1 GRIDFQLKVRGFRI
15 EPGEVEAALERHPRV
30 RGAAVVAR
38 GERLVAYVVP
48 EGGEGAASSD
58 LRAWLRERL
67 PEYMVPAVVVALD
80 ALPLTPTG
88 KTDRAALPAPPE
100 GESGEELV
108 APRTPTEEILAGVY
122 AEVLRLPR
130 AGAHDDF
137 FALGGHSLLATRV
150 VSRVRAAL
158 GVELPLRALFEA
170 PTVAGLAERVEAARR
185 EGLGMQA
192 PPLVPVPRDH
202 PLPASFAQQRLWFI
216 QQMEP
221 ESAAYN
227 RPYALRLRGAL
238 DAAALEG
245 ALSALAARHET
256 LRTVFALRDGAPVQV
271 VGPAEPRALPVE
283 ELSALPDEER
293 EAELHRRVRDE
304 ALLPFDLERGPLMRA
319 GLLRMGHDDHVLLL
333 TLHHV
338 VSDGWSTGIL
348 LRELSALYAG
358 SPLPPLPVQYGDFA
372 AWQRSWL
379 SGEALERQLAW
390 WRAKLAGA
398 PPLLELPTD
407 RPRPPVQGPEG
418 GRLAFALPP
427 ETGRALRE
435 LSRREGATLFMTLLA
450 GWQALLSR
458 YSGQDDVS
466 VGTPIAGR
474 TRLETE
480 GLIGFFVNTLV
491 LRADLSAEPSFRAL
505 LAQARETTLGAY
517 AHQDVPFEKL
527 VEELHPERSLTHNPL
542 FQVLFALQNLERGEA
557 RLGDLRVEAVG
568 GGAETTQFDLALGMV
583 EEGEGLRGSVSYRT
597 ELFDPETVDRMLGH
611 FALLLD
617 RAAAEP
623 DRPLSSLPLLAAA
636 EREEVLVR
644 WNDARLD
651 GPADFCLHQP
661 FEAQAARTP
670 GAVAVVHGAERVT
683 YAALN
688 AASNR
693 VAHHLRRLGVGPE
706 TRVAV
711 GLERTPR
718 LLAALLGVLKA
729 GGAYVPLD
737 PAYPR
742 ERNALTLEDSGARV
756 LLTEDAVASGLPDA
770 GGAHVVRLDAA
781 AALLAGESEADP
793 PAAAGPENLA
803 YLIYTS
809 GSTGRPKGVAIRHG
823 SAAALLEWSRGVF
836 APEELAG
843 VLASTSVCFDL
854 SVFEIFLP
862 LAVGGTVVL
871 ARNALQL
878 PELPAAGE
886 VTLVNTVP
894 SALTELL
901 RAGALPRSVR
911 TVNLAGEPLP
921 NPLAQDAYRLGHV
934 RRVLNLYG
942 PSEDTTY
949 STFALVEEGAAA
961 APSIGRAIAGSQA
974 YLLDR
979 ALHPVPVGVAGE
991 VYLGGAGLARGYLGR
1006 PDLTAER
1013 WLPDPFAAGPG
1024 ARMYRTGDLARWRRS
1039 GVLEFLGRIDH
1050 QVKVR
1055 GFRIEPGEVQAVLAG
1070 HPGVREA
1077 VVAARRDQGE
1087 TRLVG
1092 YVVPAEGA
1100 TPDAAGL
1107 RGWMR
1112 ERLPEHMVPAAW
1124 VVLEAF
1130 PLTPSGKVD
1139 RAALPAPGAAS
1150 GAGYVAP
1157 RTPAE
1162 EALVRIWEE
1171 VLRRTP
1177 VGVHDDFF
1185 ALGGHSLLVM
1195 QVVSRVRTV
1204 LGAELPVALLF
1215 ERPTVAELAPAVEEH
1230 SGEPQRSGP
1239 IRRADRRSRV
1249 LRDPG

>member
-1 GRIDFQLKVRGFRI
+1 MT
-15 EPGEVEAALERHPRV
+15 
-30 RGAAVVAR
+30 
-38 GERLVAYVVP
+38 
-48 EGGEGAASSD
+48 
-58 LRAWLRERL
+58 W
-67 PEYMVPAVVVALD
+67 
-80 ALPLTPTG
+80 
-88 KTDRAALPAPPE
+88 APC
-100 GESGEELV
+100 
-108 APRTPTEEILAGVY
+108 
-122 AEVLRLPR
+122 AE
-130 AGAHDDF
+130 
-137 FALGGHSLLATRV
+137 
-150 VSRVRAAL
+150 
-158 GVELPLRALFEA
+158 
-170 PTVAGLAERVEAARR
+170 
-185 EGLGMQA
+185 
-192 PPLVPVPRDH
+192 
-202 PLPASFAQQRLWFI
+202 
-216 QQMEP
+216 
-221 ESAAYN
+221 
-227 RPYALRLRGAL
+227 
-238 DAAALEG
+238 
-245 ALSALAARHET
+245 
-256 LRTVFALRDGAPVQV
+256 
-271 VGPAEPRALPVE
+271 
-283 ELSALPDEER
+283 EER
-293 EAELHRRVRDE
+293 EAEMHRRVRDE

-319 GLLRMGHDDHVLLL
+319 GLLRLAPDDHVLLL

-390 WRAKLAGA
+390 WRGKLAGA

-418 GRLAFALPP
+418 GRRAFALPP

-583 EEGEGLRGSVSYRT
+583 EDGEGVRGSVSYRT

-623 DRPLSSLPLLAAA
+623 DRSLSSLPLLAAA

-688 AASNR
+688 AGANR

-756 LLTEDAVASGLPDA
+756 LLTEDSVAPGLPDA
-770 GGAHVVRLDAA
+770 GGAHVVRLDAD

-894 SALTELL
+894 SALAELL

-991 VYLGGAGLARGYLGR
+991 LYLGGAGLARGYLGR

-1100 TPDAAGL
+1100 APDAAGL

-1139 RAALPAPGAAS
+1139 RTALPAPEAAA
-1150 GAGYVAP
+1150 GAGYTAP
-1157 RTPAE
+1157 RTPVE

-1215 ERPTVAELAPAVEEH
+1215 ERPTVAELAPAVAEH